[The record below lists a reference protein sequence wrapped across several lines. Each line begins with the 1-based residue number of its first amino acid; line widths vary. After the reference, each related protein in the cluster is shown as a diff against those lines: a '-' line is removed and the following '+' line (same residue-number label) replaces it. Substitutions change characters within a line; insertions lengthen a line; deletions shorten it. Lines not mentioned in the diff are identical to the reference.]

1 VVTVKTKNVLLR
13 LDPALAETLK
23 TVAAVESRSVS
34 DVAREAIQS
43 LVDQR
48 RADPA
53 FQKQL
58 ERTLNEQARVLEM
71 LREDP

>member
-1 VVTVKTKNVLLR
+1 VARVKTKNVLLR
-13 LDPALAETLK
+13 LDPSLAETLK
-23 TVAAVESRSVS
+23 SVAAVENRSVS
-34 DVAREAIQS
+34 DVAREAIQA

>member
-1 VVTVKTKNVLLR
+1 VATVKTKNVLLR
-13 LDPALAETLK
+13 LDPSLAETLK

-34 DVAREAIQS
+34 DVAREAIQA

>member
-1 VVTVKTKNVLLR
+1 MVTVKTKNVLLR

>member
-1 VVTVKTKNVLLR
+1 MATVKTKNVLLR
-13 LDPALAETLK
+13 LDPSLAETLK

-34 DVAREAIQS
+34 DVAREAIQA

>member
-1 VVTVKTKNVLLR
+1 MATVKTKNVLLR
-13 LDPALAETLK
+13 LDPSLAETLK
-23 TVAAVESRSVS
+23 TVAAVERRSVS
-34 DVAREAIQS
+34 DVAREAIQA